1 MTRLGQIGILVSALA
16 MLGSPPAIADDEVY
30 QKPAAFVAAAFDG
43 TAPEPK
49 ILWIT
54 RKLKPAVREILDR
67 DLGQL
72 RVRYWAR
79 ARRTVWVLDEIGKT
93 KPITTGIVIEDGR
106 IEQLKPL
113 VYRESHGW
121 EVRYPFFTDQFK
133 GMSLTDKAKL
143 NGQVDGISGAT
154 LSVGALKR
162 LARLALY
169 LDSQVGP
176 SDG

>member
-1 MTRLGQIGILVSALA
+1 MLNVAVSTANA
-16 MLGSPPAIADDEVY
+16 EDVY
-30 QKPAAFVAAAFDG
+30 QDPSAFVEAIFGG

-49 ILWIT
+49 MLWVT
-54 RKLKPAVREILDR
+54 RKLKPHVREILDR

-79 ARRTVWVLDEIGKT
+79 DSRTVWILDEIGKT
-93 KPITTGIVIEDGR
+93 KPITTGIVVEEGKIAL
-106 IEQLKPL
+106 LKPL

-133 GMSLTDKAKL
+133 GLTLTDDRKL
-143 NGQVDGISGAT
+143 SDHVDGISGAT
-154 LSVGALKR
+154 LSVSALKR

-169 LDSQVGP
+169 FDTQV
-176 SDG
+176 SSKHD